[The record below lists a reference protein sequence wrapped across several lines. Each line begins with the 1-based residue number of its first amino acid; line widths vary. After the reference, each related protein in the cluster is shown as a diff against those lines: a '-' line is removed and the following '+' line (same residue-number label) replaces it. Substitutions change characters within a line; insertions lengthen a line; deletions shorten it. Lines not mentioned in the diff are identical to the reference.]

1 MEIHQLELLDVLVKQ
16 GSFKKAAEATF
27 VSTSTLTRQ
36 VSSMEAELGF
46 PLFIRSAYGISLTEQ
61 GEVFYRETRAIV
73 HAYEAAVLSARST
86 DSLHRLIRIGTYS
99 YIRSA
104 ITRTC
109 ADLKRRCPWLSFS
122 FASCN
127 AQVCLSRFTGTVN
140 STAHNRNLY
149 RKVFVF
155 LKHFFYRICKLDE
168 RYLRPSAGRT

>member
-122 FASCN
+122 FASAFC
-127 AQVCLSRFTGTVN
+127 F
-140 STAHNRNLY
+140 
-149 RKVFVF
+149 
-155 LKHFFYRICKLDE
+155 
-168 RYLRPSAGRT
+168 SARATSLAE